1 MGNGTRYQTGDFVQI
16 QDDPRRLFRVREV
29 RNPNSDSPDYVLEN
43 ADWNVEEGNGV
54 YKASDIEKIDEKRG
68 YEAGTIADEVE
79 EIVIEEAKKSAVRM
93 RSNTPPMDNNK
104 ADMVVAQM
112 EDYVA
117 KDGELVDEH
126 PDTDGLVRMGDGG
139 KFYGTEEEIDIRFHI
154 ERVADKFNLPEER
167 VEYALKHSGDLHY
180 SDSDYMYVNTPSGSV
195 HYYKQMN
202 LYNIKKD
209 KEYGTDTI
217 EQVKADSKE
226 DASVYMVEEYG
237 EHPDEDT
244 EYLIKEAEAVR
255 DYVRQVDIR
264 GQ

>member
-1 MGNGTRYQTGDFVQI
+1 MGIGTRYQTGDLVKI
-16 QDDPRRLFRVREV
+16 QDDPRRAFTVEEV
-29 RNPNSDSPDYVLEN
+29 RNPNSESPDYVLEN

-54 YKASDIEKIDEKRG
+54 YKASDIEKVETG

-79 EIVIEEAKKSAVRM
+79 EIVIEEAKKSAVRL
-93 RSNTPPMDNNK
+93 RSTTPPMDNKK
-104 ADMVVAQM
+104 ADMVVAQI
-112 EDYVA
+112 DGYVA

-139 KFYGTEEEIDIRFHI
+139 KFYGTEEEIDIRYHI
-154 ERVADKFNLPEER
+154 ERVADDLGISEER

-180 SDSDYMYVNTPSGSV
+180 SDSDYVYVNTPSGSV
-195 HYYKQMN
+195 HYYKRMN

-209 KEYGTDTI
+209 KGYGTDTV

-244 EYLIKEAEAVR
+244 EYFIEEAEAVI
-255 DYVRQVDIR
+255 DYLPQADIR
-264 GQ
+264 GEQ